1 MNEKRHL
8 PAVDRVLG
16 QIPEL
21 IETHGRQLVTG
32 CVRAELA
39 AAREGL
45 KHGLPLPDETSLLDA
60 IRRRADEAG
69 RANLRAV
76 FNLTGTV
83 LHTNLGRAQL
93 AEEAIAAMVDA
104 ARSPCALEYDL
115 ASGGRGDRDDLV
127 SGLLAEL
134 IAGGSPDI
142 AATIVNNNAAAVLL
156 TLNALAQGK
165 AAAQLVTTP
174 AEKMVATLGVT
185 LLQHTHVTGIDVQT
199 QEVHTASKGS
209 FGYRQLVLATGAKAI
224 RLSFMGNAADEV
236 MSVNSLDDYV
246 AFRDKLKPQARVLI
260 IGAGLIGCEFAND
273 MAAAG
278 FAVQVVDPGAAP
290 LATLL
295 PPQASAQLREA
306 LEALQV
312 RWHFGTSA
320 SAIDRVDDDYVVT
333 FTSGQTAVVDVVL
346 SAVGLRADTALAQAA
361 GIATERGIVVNAQLQ
376 TSAPHVYALGDNTQ
390 YASESAGV
398 SRTMPYV
405 MPIMAAATALAVSTT
420 KRMRLATDPP

>member
-1 MNEKRHL
+1 MTAQRH
-8 PAVDRVLG
+8 
-16 QIPEL
+16 
-21 IETHGRQLVTG
+21 
-32 CVRAELA
+32 
-39 AAREGL
+39 
-45 KHGLPLPDETSLLDA
+45 PD
-60 IRRRADEAG
+60 G
-69 RANLRAV
+69 PV
-76 FNLTGTV
+76 VVVG
-83 LHTNLGRAQL
+83 
-93 AEEAIAAMVDA
+93 
-104 ARSPCALEYDL
+104 
-115 ASGGRGDRDDLV
+115 
-127 SGLLAEL
+127 SGL
-134 IAGGSPDI
+134 AGWS
-142 AATIVNNNAAAVLL
+142 AVREFRKLDNTTPVL
-156 TLNALAQGK
+156 MITGDAGDFYAKPALSNALAQGK

-290 LATLL
+290 LGTLL

-405 MPIMAAATALAVSTT
+405 MPIMAAARAMAQTLAGTPTSVQFALMPVAIKTPALPLVVASALPGTQGSWVAVEDGVWHFVDTQAKVRGFVLSGAQTSQRAAQVKLVTA
-420 KRMRLATDPP
+420 